1 MPDPGTELAVSAAT
15 VLVTSMAT
23 DAWAACKDLFVRCLR
38 RHHGGEAEVLVA
50 QLERGASQVARA
62 ADQDRVRAQL
72 AGSWELDLG
81 DLLAAHPEMEGE
93 LRQIL
98 AQVGTQEQAAAW
110 YQTNVA
116 RDQGTVFAAQG
127 GNVIHHSVSHVSPA
141 VADPDAGRGTPT
153 DGRP

>member
-1 MPDPGTELAVSAAT
+1 MPDPTTDLAVSAAT

-23 DAWAACKDLFVRCLR
+23 DAWAACKDLFVRWLR
-38 RHHGGEAEVLVA
+38 RPQGDEAEVLVA
-50 QLERGASQVARA
+50 QLERGANQVARA
-62 ADQDRVRAQL
+62 ADQDQARALL
-72 AGSWELDLG
+72 AGSWQMDLA
-81 DLLAAHPEMEGE
+81 DLLDAHPELEGE

-98 AQVGTQEQAAAW
+98 AEIGTQERAAAW

-127 GNVIHHSVSHVSPA
+127 GNVIHHSVTHVPPA
-141 VADPDAGRGTPT
+141 AADPDAERGRPT